1 MFYNLYY
8 HNIQVIFKEPA
19 YFFFR
24 YVLSFYHIPL
34 PTTYFSDFT
43 FPYCVPHHFFPN
55 FCIIVIAP
63 RLHSKLIKLV
73 ECLVW
78 ALQLERLTT
87 MFLNLQLSLPSLMV
101 IPYLFMSFEDV
112 YRISLTLGSLFAED
126 WLRFSVL
133 LVV

>member
-1 MFYNLYY
+1 MFYHLYY

-19 YFFFR
+19 YFFFH

-43 FPYCVPHHFFPN
+43 FPYCAPHHFFPN
-55 FCIIVIAP
+55 FCVIVIAP

-101 IPYLFMSFEDV
+101 IPYLFMSFVDV